1 MNVSFVSLG
10 CDKNRVNTE
19 QMMALCLQAGITV
32 QEDCPGSD
40 VVVINTC
47 GFIDSAK
54 SEAIDTILSAAQL
67 KEEGQIGKILVT
79 GCLSQRYQADIL
91 EELPEIDGIMG
102 TGCFGDIVPAL
113 EQVMNGQ
120 ECRHF
125 ADINGPVE
133 ELPRVLSTPR
143 HYAYLRIAEGC
154 SNRCAYCV
162 IPSLRGSYRSR
173 RMEDILAEARA
184 LAEDGVQEC
193 IVIAQDITRY
203 GVDLYGE
210 RRLPQLLRELCKLPF
225 HWVRLHYLYPDNLS
239 DELIDTIAG
248 EEKICNYLDIPIQH
262 CNDAVLKA
270 MRRRETKAG
279 LEALFARLRD
289 RIPGVVLRTSL
300 ITGLPYEDEAA
311 FEELCGFLGEQKLQ
325 RVGAFAY
332 SPEEGTPAAKMLN
345 RVDTEEAQRRAELVM
360 EVQSQVMDQFN
371 DSRMGDTVEVL
382 CDGWD
387 GQSMS
392 YVGRSYAESPGIDGN
407 IYFTSDQPVEAG
419 DFVRV
424 RITGAMD
431 GELTGERTEEC
442 TMPMNT
448 ANKLTLAR
456 VFLIPV
462 FLVIAYWG
470 FPGSRY
476 VALAVYIVACL
487 TDLLDGYIARHYN
500 QVSDFGKF
508 ADPLAD
514 KCLVMAA
521 LCWFVETGDM
531 MGWVLAAVLLREFAV
546 SGMRLIA
553 VEKGRVIAAGWSGK
567 VKTASTMVCIC
578 LILFGIPHWL
588 NLVCQGV
595 ILVTTVYSG
604 VEYFVKNWD
613 VFSEK

>member
-113 EQVMNGQ
+113 EQVMEGR

-162 IPSLRGSYRSR
+162 IPSLRGNYRSR

-184 LAEDGVQEC
+184 LAEDGVREC

-225 HWVRLHYLYPDNLS
+225 HWIRLHYLYPDNLS

-262 CNDAVLKA
+262 CNDTVLKA

-279 LEALFARLRD
+279 LEALFGWLYLQGRTDRPPYPRRGAAHQPHHRPALRGRGRL
-289 RIPGVVLRTSL
+289 
-300 ITGLPYEDEAA
+300 
-311 FEELCGFLGEQKLQ
+311 
-325 RVGAFAY
+325 
-332 SPEEGTPAAKMLN
+332 
-345 RVDTEEAQRRAELVM
+345 
-360 EVQSQVMDQFN
+360 
-371 DSRMGDTVEVL
+371 
-382 CDGWD
+382 
-387 GQSMS
+387 
-392 YVGRSYAESPGIDGN
+392 
-407 IYFTSDQPVEAG
+407 
-419 DFVRV
+419 
-424 RITGAMD
+424 
-431 GELTGERTEEC
+431 
-442 TMPMNT
+442 
-448 ANKLTLAR
+448 
-456 VFLIPV
+456 
-462 FLVIAYWG
+462 
-470 FPGSRY
+470 
-476 VALAVYIVACL
+476 
-487 TDLLDGYIARHYN
+487 
-500 QVSDFGKF
+500 
-508 ADPLAD
+508 
-514 KCLVMAA
+514 
-521 LCWFVETGDM
+521 
-531 MGWVLAAVLLREFAV
+531 
-546 SGMRLIA
+546 
-553 VEKGRVIAAGWSGK
+553 
-567 VKTASTMVCIC
+567 
-578 LILFGIPHWL
+578 
-588 NLVCQGV
+588 
-595 ILVTTVYSG
+595 
-604 VEYFVKNWD
+604 
-613 VFSEK
+613 